1 MQGKTYIEIRGR
13 DEVFCQG
20 GAEMD
25 LYTDELVIL
34 NTFSGKVHINGS
46 RLRLCYMS
54 DDRIVIVGEIE
65 GIKYE

>member
-1 MQGKTYIEIRGR
+1 MSGKTYIEIRGR

-20 GAEMD
+20 SAEMD

-34 NTFSGKVHINGS
+34 KTLSGKVHINGS

-65 GIKYE
+65 GIRYE